1 MNLRHAVSAL
11 AVSCLAVG
19 CSTSPSETGPVT
31 IAIQQALTGQATAA
45 GTFQMSGNL
54 TDSGQTTEELTFL
67 GPLDK
72 SPVPVTFKRQL
83 TSARGALSIKGNA
96 SLSFT
101 SPTAATVSGDWEV
114 ENGTGAYA
122 AMRGTGRLSGTADF
136 GAAPPT
142 AALSM
147 AGSLVR

>member
-1 MNLRHAVSAL
+1 MTFRNTFAAL
-11 AVSCLAVG
+11 AVSCLAAA
-19 CSTSPSETGPVT
+19 CSNSPSDTGPVT
-31 IAIQQALTGQATAA
+31 IAIQQALTGQTTAA

-54 TDSGQTTEELTFL
+54 SDTGQTTETLTFL

-72 SPVPVTFKRQL
+72 SPVPVTFTRQL
-83 TSARGALSIKGNA
+83 TGARGVLSIKGNA
-96 SLSFT
+96 TLTFT
-101 SPTAATVSGDWEV
+101 SPTSATVSGDWEV
-114 ENGTGAYA
+114 ESGTGGYA
-122 AMRGTGRLSGTADF
+122 AMKGSGRLQGAADF